1 MLHLSPA
8 VREHFLLG
16 RRALMPRL
24 VLEIGTEE
32 LPPRFFPP
40 AVGQLKEGMEGLLE
54 RLRLSHGEVRVWG
67 TPRRLVVLVEEVA
80 ARQAAATREERG
92 PAAKVAFKD
101 GQPTK
106 AAEGFAKRYGL
117 TAQDLVSKQTEQGEY
132 VFAVVHDPEAPAGPA
147 LAGALPELITS
158 LSFPKSMRWGSTS
171 LRFGRPVRWVLAL
184 LGEDVIS
191 FPLGDLQSGREARG
205 HPVLVNEMFSVSSAE
220 AYEKELEAKF
230 VVVDPE
236 RRRAALA
243 QQLAEIAEANDAEV
257 MDDGLLEETVYLV
270 EWPTCGLG
278 KFDPNFLT
286 LPRAVL
292 VEEMRHVQSYFPMQ
306 NAAGELVPSFIAV
319 RDGGGE
325 NLDGIIRGWEHV
337 LVAKLIDASFFYEQD
352 LKKPLAERVEA
363 LRGVVFQEKLGTMY
377 EKVVR
382 IGRIAETA
390 ASQMELPAAQV
401 ALLAR
406 AVLLAKADLT
416 SEVVTELSD
425 LQGTMGREY
434 AIASGEPAE
443 VAEAIGEHYRPR
455 FAGDAIPATQVGR
468 VLALA
473 DKLDNICRALRHR
486 RDAERVG
493 RSVWVA
499 AGRDGRA
506 EYRARV
512 GAAGGVG

>member
-1 MLHLSPA
+1 MLA
-8 VREHFLLG
+8 
-16 RRALMPRL
+16 
-24 VLEIGTEE
+24 
-32 LPPRFFPP
+32 
-40 AVGQLKEGMEGLLE
+40 
-54 RLRLSHGEVRVWG
+54 
-67 TPRRLVVLVEEVA
+67 
-80 ARQAAATREERG
+80 
-92 PAAKVAFKD
+92 
-101 GQPTK
+101 
-106 AAEGFAKRYGL
+106 
-117 TAQDLVSKQTEQGEY
+117 
-132 VFAVVHDPEAPAGPA
+132 
-147 LAGALPELITS
+147 
-158 LSFPKSMRWGSTS
+158 
-171 LRFGRPVRWVLAL
+171 
-184 LGEDVIS
+184 
-191 FPLGDLQSGREARG
+191 
-205 HPVLVNEMFSVSSAE
+205 NEMFPVSSAE

-243 QQLAEIAEANDAEV
+243 QQLAEIAEAHDAKV

-278 KFDPNFLT
+278 KFDPAFLR
-286 LPRAVL
+286 LPRPVL

-325 NLDGIIRGWEHV
+325 NLEGIIRGWEHV

-390 ASQMELPAAQV
+390 AAQMGMPPTQV
-401 ALLAR
+401 ALLAC

-434 AIASGEPAE
+434 AVASGEPAE
-443 VAEAIGEHYRPR
+443 MAEAIGEHYRPC
-455 FAGDAIPATQVGR
+455 FAGDAIPATQIGR

-473 DKLDNICRALRHR
+473 DKLDNICALFAIGATPSGSADPYGLR
-486 RDAERVG
+486 RDALGVLNIALALEPPVELGELIDEALSEVAGQVELTQPVPAIRASVLEFIGQRLETYLREENGVRYDLVKAVLAAGFGDLRAAAARAQTMQAKSAEANFLPTVMAATRTANIVKNVESGEVDPARFQEESERKLWTAYQASWPV
-493 RSVWVA
+493 VEQQVA
-499 AGRDGRA
+499 AGDFEGLFATLEAMREPVDRFFEDVLVMAEDEAVRA
-506 EYRARV
+506 NRLGLVSAVNGLFRKMADF
-512 GAAGGVG
+512 AAVVQG